1 MKILIEAVLS
11 AALSISCL
19 CGAEPYIMT
28 STVPQP
34 LERDTSTLSE
44 HGESQALAPSSPE
57 QYDAALSDALR
68 DITAV
73 AAEARENSLGHADA
87 VDSSPSDADTE
98 ICSVPEN
105 ITTAAADPEAFVGS
119 DDTAAADTNGE
130 YDTSGEYE
138 PNDGYAADTVYFGYT
153 DDSVIY
159 VYDHTTGC
167 TITTTLGE
175 YVEGV
180 CRAEMPRYFDTEA
193 LRAQAIAA
201 RSYAVY
207 KLMQGPPDA
216 EHGRAC
222 VCNEPSHCCAYRS
235 AEGEYTDEAT
245 AAAADT
251 RNITV
256 TYGGMSICAAWHAR
270 SVGYTRSAVDV
281 WGGNAPYLVSVPT
294 EEDSAACLG
303 HGVGMSQYGALA
315 MAQRGLTAE
324 EILMHYYTGCEL
336 SRLD

>member
-1 MKILIEAVLS
+1 MPESIS
-11 AALSISCL
+11 AAATDPDAFS
-19 CGAEPYIMT
+19 G
-28 STVPQP
+28 
-34 LERDTSTLSE
+34 
-44 HGESQALAPSSPE
+44 SS
-57 QYDAALSDALR
+57 
-68 DITAV
+68 
-73 AAEARENSLGHADA
+73 
-87 VDSSPSDADTE
+87 
-98 ICSVPEN
+98 
-105 ITTAAADPEAFVGS
+105 
-119 DDTAAADTNGE
+119 DTAAADASGGYVTTDE
-130 YDTSGEYE
+130 YAE
-138 PNDGYAADTVYFGYT
+138 DTVYFGYT

-159 VYDHTTGC
+159 VYDHTTGS

-180 CRAEMPRYFDTEA
+180 CRAEMPRYFDIEA

-207 KLMQGPPDA
+207 KLMQEPPDA

-222 VCNEPSHCCAYRS
+222 VCNEPAHCCAYRS
-235 AEGEYTDEAT
+235 AEGAYTDEAT
-245 AAAADT
+245 AAASET
-251 RNITV
+251 RNTAV
-256 TYGGMSICAAWHAR
+256 TYDGMSICAAWHAR

-324 EILMHYYTGCEL
+324 DILMHYYTGCEL
-336 SRLD
+336 SRLG